1 MDTNIKKDTIV
12 EENLD
17 PTEITIIS
25 QAMSVQYITSLISKV
40 LDSLIEQTPEAE
52 DDQDEFTKMMNLK
65 RRDTLQS

>member
-40 LDSLIEQTPEAE
+40 LDSLIELTPEVE